1 MAILIVEHLGTLQG
15 ASLSGR
21 VLIGRR
27 ESNHVVVD
35 HPDVSRIHAWI
46 DTADRNFCLTDA
58 GSRTGT
64 FVNGIRVAGKVNLH
78 HGDQIGVG
86 PAKLIFRADGS
97 LPAGVSQLD
106 FREAAAAAAAQ
117 KTDGG
122 ILFDCPCGAPLWI
135 ASQFAGRNG
144 KCRFCG
150 SIVRVPEAS
159 GAVAERVEIADARQG
174 NLFDDATLTATRS
187 TTSTATQFCGVCQS
201 SIEPGEST
209 TICPDCGLTFH
220 RDSWRENFG
229 CSAYGCSQVNVLRP
243 PIPTAAAGGDDAGES
258 LAVSQQQEQEAIAE
272 AKAAKKIPT
281 EFALLG
287 ASVLGLLV
295 GAFTFGVPALAS
307 LVATFTYM
315 KKRRGQRVPP
325 VVLSAAAI
333 SVVGVVLGVTVS
345 YIWWLRDAAPA
356 ANVLNV

>member
-1 MAILIVEHLGTLQG
+1 MAILIVEHRGTLQG
-15 ASLSGR
+15 ASLNGR

-64 FVNGIRVAGKVNLH
+64 FVNGERVAGKVNLH

-97 LPAGVSQLD
+97 LPSGVSQLD
-106 FREAAAAAAAQ
+106 FRDERAAAAAQ
-117 KTDGG
+117 KAEDG
-122 ILFDCPCGAPLWI
+122 ILFDCPCGATLWI

-150 SIVRVPEAS
+150 SIVRVPAQS
-159 GAVAERVEIADARQG
+159 GAVAEKVELEDARQG
-174 NLFDDATLTATRS
+174 KLFDDATLGATKKATTATE
-187 TTSTATQFCGVCQS
+187 TQFCGVCQS
-201 SIEPGEST
+201 GIEPGEST
-209 TICPDCGLTFH
+209 TTCPDCGLTFH
-220 RDSWRENFG
+220 RDCWRENFG
-229 CSAYGCSQVNVLRP
+229 CSAYGCSQVNILLP
-243 PIPTAAAGGDDAGES
+243 PVATEAAEAHNAADS
-258 LAVSQQQEQEAIAE
+258 LAVSHDDEQLALAE
-272 AKAAKKIPT
+272 AKAVKKIPT

-287 ASVLGLLV
+287 ASVLGLLI

-307 LVATFTYM
+307 LVGALVYM

-325 VVLSAAAI
+325 AVFAAAAI
-333 SVVGVVLGVTVS
+333 SILGVVLGVAVS
-345 YIWWLRDAAPA
+345 YIFYVPAPA